1 MNAVTTNGEIIMPE
15 EADNNLETARD
26 AAAEGLEKAKEA
38 VGSLGADVIQW
49 VIIAAVVL
57 VILYIAYRVLKGRK
71 KPVAAKGAPGLK
83 IDVMAL
89 GNAGPPAEGPT
100 LELLNVP
107 VRLAAVVLAPAGRV
121 RDLPP
126 PSELHDLYEAIVP
139 GLTRV
144 VGSHQPL
151 VRRWPGQV
159 SAQGFAH
166 MFFQHVRLPGEAGR
180 GTPWSS
186 IGGLAKVEGQPFM
199 VGLVLRTATPSSHA
213 QYVIDSEEKWL
224 GMLRV
229 KGA

>member
-1 MNAVTTNGEIIMPE
+1 MPE
-15 EADNNLETARD
+15 NIDKTLEEAAGWLSGDPIKW
-26 AAAEGLEKAKEA
+26 G
-38 VGSLGADVIQW
+38 
-49 VIIAAVVL
+49 IIALVAVVVL
-57 VILYIAYRVLKGRK
+57 YILYRILTGRK

-126 PSELHDLYEAIVP
+126 PSELHELYEAIVP

-144 VGSHQPL
+144 VGSHQPV
-151 VRRWPGQV
+151 VRRWPAQV

-166 MFFQHVRLPGEAGR
+166 MFFQHVRLPGEGGK

-186 IGGLAKVEGQPFM
+186 IGGLGKIEGQPFM
-199 VGLVLRTATPSSHA
+199 AGLVLRTESPSSHA
-213 QYVIDSEEKWL
+213 QYVIDSEDKWL

>member
-1 MNAVTTNGEIIMPE
+1 MPDEVDNA
-15 EADNNLETARD
+15 
-26 AAAEGLEKAKEA
+26 LEKAKET
-38 VGSLGADVIQW
+38 VGSLGADLVMW
-49 VIIAAVVL
+49 GIIAVVALVVL
-57 VILYIAYRVLKGRK
+57 YVVYRMLKGRK

-151 VRRWPGQV
+151 VRRWPAQV

-166 MFFQHVRLPGEAGR
+166 MFFQHVRLPGEAGK

-199 VGLVLRTATPSSHA
+199 VGLVLRTESPSSHA
-213 QYVIDSEEKWL
+213 QYIIDSEEKWL

-229 KGA
+229 KEA